1 MRALGSGLGMWKEG
15 VCGVLK
21 KHFAK
26 VVSEGRVPVGNQK
39 GSVFGAGL

>member
-1 MRALGSGLGMWKEG
+1 MWKEG
-15 VCGVLK
+15 VCGVIE